1 MVTSSELSEQ
11 PLKGWLEDCM
21 KVARARGYTSST
33 SRNLIGKVVK
43 WNAGSASPRARKL
56 LIDAV
61 LLALEQESSKQ

>member
-1 MVTSSELSEQ
+1 MVTSSEISEQ

-21 KVARARGYTSST
+21 KVARTRGYTSST

-43 WNAGSASPRARKL
+43 WNSGSASPRARKI

-61 LLALEQESSKQ
+61 LETLQE

>member
-1 MVTSSELSEQ
+1 MVTSSEISEQ

-33 SRNLIGKVVK
+33 SRSQIGKVVK
-43 WNAGSASPRARKL
+43 WNAGSASPRARKI

-61 LLALEQESSKQ
+61 LETLQQ